1 MRVVALGL
9 MLLAAPAAAEDR
21 GAAIFLRGAGI
32 SAGLSGSS
40 LRLPLGAVACA
51 NCHGSDGRGSIPGA
65 AEGGVRAPPV
75 VWSAL
80 TRATAR
86 RPAYDAAGL
95 RRALAEGVAPDG
107 RALGRE
113 MPLFPLDDADFAA
126 LLAHLRDLDDSQTR
140 GLTGDAIRLRL
151 PEGDT
156 ALAEALAQF
165 NAAGG
170 AWGRTGLAAQGEVF
184 LDLGETVAALRAR
197 LDAAAPRRLQA
208 LAAGDSGAV
217 ILSGPG
223 ADTPPGQHIF
233 ALGQDIG
240 TDTPRLVAAGHR
252 LTILAP
258 PAEAMEW
265 ALTNGLDARAATDLM
280 LAEHALALF
289 LPAGRTV
296 TRASLDR
303 ALSDADPADWLETYD
318 FGQGG

>member
-1 MRVVALGL
+1 M
-9 MLLAAPAAAEDR
+9 
-21 GAAIFLRGAGI
+21 
-32 SAGLSGSS
+32 
-40 LRLPLGAVACA
+40 
-51 NCHGSDGRGSIPGA
+51 
-65 AEGGVRAPPV
+65 
-75 VWSAL
+75 
-80 TRATAR
+80 
-86 RPAYDAAGL
+86 
-95 RRALAEGVAPDG
+95 
-107 RALGRE
+107 
-113 MPLFPLDDADFAA
+113 
-126 LLAHLRDLDDSQTR
+126 
-140 GLTGDAIRLRL
+140 
-151 PEGDT
+151 
-156 ALAEALAQF
+156 
-165 NAAGG
+165 
-170 AWGRTGLAAQGEVF
+170 F